1 MAVSAITQA
10 MLKNRQQGLL
20 LLHGFVLVIAAVLL
34 FVGWFELLDVTGIVQ
49 FRQPGLNL
57 PLYIASVFIAAC
69 WMQEA
74 VRPYMTQLGTMD
86 WMTVLRLSRHQVLRV
101 AAVLFA
107 LVFITQGIE
116 MSRFFLGSYLILLA
130 TILVPVNMYVPRM
143 LGRIFFGGNVLR
155 TVVLALDEQEPW
167 LCRWV
172 NQHRHLGLQLV
183 GYVGARP
190 RVDGGSVAPW
200 LGTPEALSHVLAEH
214 QISQLVISPTN
225 FDPQACRR
233 YIQAAEDTGCRV
245 RVLFP
250 FARMFEHHPLCVE
263 QEGEHACVTLT
274 EEPLDNP
281 VNGLTKRMFDIAIA
295 VPVVL
300 FVLPPLALCV
310 WIMQRR
316 QSPGPLFHR
325 QLRAGRN
332 REPFLIYK
340 FRTMHFRAERL
351 DERVQATRNDARV
364 YPFGRFL
371 RRTSLDEIPQFLN
384 VLFGDMSVNGP
395 RPHLLEHDTE
405 FASMVGPLY
414 HRRHFVKP
422 GITGLAQ
429 SHGFRGEI
437 SSAKLL
443 RRRLHYDMVYIMR
456 WSLLLDLKILFK
468 TARQILFPPR
478 TAY

>member
-1 MAVSAITQA
+1 

-20 LLHGFVLVIAAVLL
+20 LLHGILMVVSAVLL
-34 FVGWFELLDVTGIVQ
+34 FVAWFGFLDT
-49 FRQPGLNL
+49 FRLIRFNRPVNLGL
-57 PLYIASVFIAAC
+57 YTAAVFVAAC
-69 WMQEA
+69 WMQETA
-74 VRPYMTQLGTMD
+74 RPYMMQLGSTD
-86 WMTVLRLSRHQVLRV
+86 WLLALRLSRQQLLRIAV
-101 AAVLFA
+101 VLFA
-107 LVFITQGIE
+107 VVFITQGIE
-116 MSRFFLGSYLILLA
+116 MSRLFLGSYLALLGCW
-130 TILVPVNMYVPRM
+130 LVLANMYGPRVI
-143 LGRIFFGGNVLR
+143 GRVFFGGNVLR
-155 TVVLALDEQEPW
+155 TVVLTQDDQASW

-172 NQHRHLGLQLV
+172 DQHRHLGLQLV

-190 RVDGGSVAPW
+190 PTGACSDTPW
-200 LGTPEALSHVLAEH
+200 LGTPESLSHVLAEH
-214 QISQLVISPTN
+214 QISQLVISPSQ
-225 FDPQACRR
+225 FDPQTCRKF
-233 YIQAAEDTGCRV
+233 IQIAEDAGCRV

-250 FARMFEHHPLCVE
+250 FGKMFERQTLSVE
-263 QEGEHACVTLT
+263 QEGDNACVTLT

-281 VNGLTKRMFDIAIA
+281 VNGLMKRTLDIAIA

-300 FVLPPLALCV
+300 FVLPPLCLAV
-310 WIMQRR
+310 WLMQRR
-316 QSPGPLFHR
+316 QAPGPLFHR

-340 FRTMHFRAERL
+340 FRTMYVRNDAS
-351 DERVQATRNDARV
+351 DERVQATRHDPRV
-364 YPFGRFL
+364 YSFGRFL

-405 FASMVGPLY
+405 FANVVGSVY

-437 SSAKLL
+437 SSALL
-443 RRRLHYDMVYIMR
+443 LHRRLHYDMLYIMR
-456 WSLLLDLKILFK
+456 WSLLLDLKILFR

>member
-1 MAVSAITQA
+1 

-20 LLHGFVLVIAAVLL
+20 LIHGFVLVVWTVVLFL
-34 FVGWFELLDVTGIVQ
+34 GWAWLLQATGIIM
-49 FRQPGLNL
+49 FSQPMNL
-57 PLYIASVFIAAC
+57 PLYVASVFVAAC

-74 VRPYMTQLGTMD
+74 SRNYASQLGMMD
-86 WMTVLRLSRHQVLRV
+86 WMASLRLSRQQLLRV
-101 AAVLFA
+101 ALVLFA
-107 LVFITQGIE
+107 VVFITQGIE
-116 MSRFFLGSYLILLA
+116 VSRLFLGSYLLLLG
-130 TILVPVNMYVPRM
+130 ISLVVANMYGPRV
-143 LGRIFFGGNVLR
+143 LGRLFFGGNVLR
-155 TVVLALDEQEPW
+155 TVVLALDDQEDW

-172 NQHRHLGLQLV
+172 NQHRHLGLDLV
-183 GYVGARP
+183 GYVGPKERQVP
-190 RVDGGSVAPW
+190 TDNGRVPSIAW
-200 LGTPEALSHVLAEH
+200 LGTPERLQHVLAEH
-214 QISQLVISPTN
+214 QIAQLVVAPAG
-225 FDPQACRR
+225 FDPRSCRQ
-233 YIQAAEDTGCRV
+233 YIEVAEASGCRV

-250 FARMFEHHPLCVE
+250 FGRVFHHHPLSVE
-263 QEGEHACVTLT
+263 QEGENACVTLT

-281 VNGLTKRMFDIAIA
+281 VNGLLKRMLDIAIS

-300 FVLPPLALCV
+300 FVLPPLSLVV
-310 WIMQRR
+310 WLAQRR
-316 QSPGPLFHR
+316 EAPGPLFHR

-332 REPFLIYK
+332 RQPFLIYK
-340 FRTMHFRAERL
+340 YRTMYQRTDRS
-351 DERVQATRNDARV
+351 DERVQATRNDSRV

-384 VLFGDMSVNGP
+384 VLFGEMSVNGP

-405 FASMVGPLY
+405 FANLVGPVY

-437 SSAKLL
+437 SSASVLH
-443 RRRLHYDMVYIMR
+443 RRVHYDMLYIMR
-456 WSLLLDLKILFK
+456 WSLLLDLKILVK